1 MSELSTSSNVG
12 DDDQQQLQITS
23 EATASMPVGV
33 LQPVG
38 ESTTG
43 AVVGSI
49 LASVQ
54 VQQPQQ
60 LQQQTAAAAAAAA
73 AAVQQHQQQLGTRS
87 PTKRLTNRRYL
98 TIV

>member
-1 MSELSTSSNVG
+1 
-12 DDDQQQLQITS
+12 
-23 EATASMPVGV
+23 MPVGV

-43 AVVGSI
+43 AVVGSL

-60 LQQQTAAAAAAAA
+60 LQQQTAAATAAAA

-98 TIV
+98 TTV

>member
-1 MSELSTSSNVG
+1 M
-12 DDDQQQLQITS
+12 
-23 EATASMPVGV
+23 AVGV

-73 AAVQQHQQQLGTRS
+73 AVPQHQQQLGTRS

-98 TIV
+98 TTV

>member
-1 MSELSTSSNVG
+1 
-12 DDDQQQLQITS
+12 
-23 EATASMPVGV
+23 MPVGV

-43 AVVGSI
+43 AVVGPV

-60 LQQQTAAAAAAAA
+60 LQHQTAAAAAAAA
-73 AAVQQHQQQLGTRS
+73 ATVQQHQQQLGTIS
-87 PTKRLTNRRYL
+87 PTKKLDNQKVHVTETASEASL
-98 TIV
+98 HAIAEAVAEFAIGD